1 MNTEQLTPGT
11 TPKMPFDG
19 RQVVP
24 FRKLESSALPALN
37 RDLGTRLDE
46 ARLAWLKQHYTKAE
60 QRDPTVGE
68 LRLFDSLDQLTRHSA
83 ARLAAGSL
91 YTDSE
96 ALADAWSDMMARRH
110 ALSPENSTPCTLS
123 ELLPLT
129 GRWLSRAGDGRF
141 TPAPTHRVLAEADDR
156 PAEGVALAAGI
167 QPAFRLLSVVP
178 GEDGQVSG
186 TLCAGDASLR
196 HSRLICTMPAS
207 GNQPVPGYRP
217 VPGDILVRLRSAD
230 TRKLRRLLASPLSP
244 EAVGAVPS
252 GVAPSG
258 AAPLSAVCRVG
269 CAAGQPLPLAILS
282 LVPGATV
289 ELSKLLPPE
298 ARADRPIQSLCA
310 LGTAPAQAGQ
320 ADYILCVRATDAP
333 ATLALC
339 QRMEL
344 EATAI
349 GRVTEAGHFAVTLE
363 GKSLVR
369 VGTALVRTAV
379 CPCLYTFHLPV
390 PEETEA
396 PTVRLPWLVMAAS
409 PYAGASCLTED
420 GRETVAR
427 EADPGCLLL
436 PARALYAA
444 AAETDRPDYVRARD
458 TLLAAVAQLAAQ
470 GVARQDM
477 ALSVSLRYTV
487 PADSTG
493 YCSLLSALCG
503 LYRAAVELC
512 LPMPDPILSAIPS
525 GAEEADSLSVLAFR
539 VSSQP
544 LTVVP
549 PCPLTPGHRLYLLFS
564 EADRLPAAQSDP
576 DFAEWRVM
584 TDRIASRPAGLVG
597 LTPLVNQGRTLSDL
611 LASAPGVVL
620 SPVGQTLAHRPFRMA
635 FLAEVDPEAAG
646 ASFPGVPV
654 GTVAPSCTQSDTQPE
669 AETVPVQAAVS
680 PAPKAADSSWIAQS
694 APAGPAP
701 ASDTRPLAVLP
712 VLRRGEEAAVE
723 AVASVLTTR
732 GYRCM
737 IYPVATDSVMGETV
751 FDEKGVVLRPAA
763 PIRRLVPAATQKL
776 VQQLGR
782 AALVVLAISEAD
794 ATLLAE
800 EKAIAGVLDHLTGR
814 GQSPAALSHATPR
827 LLSVGLSCLTLSRA
841 GYLPESLSAG
851 RLVHVPAAG
860 RLIPVSGSADCPVM
874 STRLCR
880 RDLLCLLP
888 AQDAAGEPDTL
899 LTLHTPGRDVP
910 DGYVGCGGRVLG
922 YLNGLP
928 DRGSALY
935 GRI

>member
-11 TPKMPFDG
+11 TPEMPFDG

-24 FRKLESSALPALN
+24 FRKLEPSALPALN

-46 ARLAWLKQHYTKAE
+46 ARLAWLKEHYTKVE

-68 LRLFDSLDQLTRHSA
+68 LRLFDSLDQLTRHTA
-83 ARLAAGSL
+83 TRLAAGAL
-91 YTDSE
+91 YTDSG

-110 ALSPENSTPCTLS
+110 ALSPENSSPCTLS

-129 GRWLSRAGDGRF
+129 GRWLARTEDQRV
-141 TPAPTHRVLAEADDR
+141 TPAPARRVLAEADDR
-156 PAEGVALAAGI
+156 PAEGVALATGI
-167 QPAFRLLSVVP
+167 QPAFRLLSVSVLP
-178 GEDGQVSG
+178 GKDGQVSDASC
-186 TLCAGDASLR
+186 TGDASLR
-196 HSRLICTMPAS
+196 HSRLICTVPAPGS
-207 GNQPVPGYRP
+207 QPAPGYRP
-217 VPGDILVRLRSAD
+217 VPGDILVRLRGAD

-244 EAVGAVPS
+244 EAV
-252 GVAPSG
+252 G

-289 ELSKLLPPE
+289 DLDRLLPPE

-320 ADYILCVRATDAP
+320 ADYILCVRAADAQ
-333 ATLALC
+333 AALALC

-344 EATAI
+344 EAIAI
-349 GRVTEAGHFAVTLE
+349 GRVTEAGRFAVTLE

-420 GRETVAR
+420 SRETVAR
-427 EADPGCLLL
+427 EADPGCLFL
-436 PARALYAA
+436 PARALYVA
-444 AAETDRPDYVRARD
+444 AAETDHLDYVNARD
-458 TLLAAVAQLAAQ
+458 TLLAAVAQLAAR

-564 EADRLPAAQSDP
+564 EADRLPAAQGGP

-584 TDRIASRPAGLVG
+584 TDRVASRPAGLVG
-597 LTPLVNQGRTLSDL
+597 LTPLVTQGRTLSDL

-701 ASDTRPLAVLP
+701 ASGTRPLAVLP

-794 ATLLAE
+794 ATLLVE
-800 EKAIAGVLDHLTGR
+800 EKAIAGMLDRLTGR

-860 RLIPVSGSADCPVM
+860 RLIPVSGSADYPVM
-874 STRLCR
+874 STRLCQ

-928 DRGSALY
+928 DRGNALY

>member
-11 TPKMPFDG
+11 TPEMPFDG

-24 FRKLESSALPALN
+24 FRKLEPSALPALN

-46 ARLAWLKQHYTKAE
+46 ARLAWLKQHYTKVE

-68 LRLFDSLDQLTRHSA
+68 LRLFDSLDQLTRHTA
-83 ARLAAGSL
+83 TRLAPGAL
-91 YTDSE
+91 YTDSGT
-96 ALADAWSDMMARRH
+96 LADAWSDMMARRH
-110 ALSPENSTPCTLS
+110 ALSPENNSPCTLS

-129 GRWLSRAGDGRF
+129 GRWLARTEDQRV
-141 TPAPTHRVLAEADDR
+141 TPASARRVLAEADDR

-167 QPAFRLLSVVP
+167 QPAFRLLSVLAEP
-178 GEDGQVSG
+178 REDGQALG
-186 TLCAGDASLR
+186 TPCAGDASL
-196 HSRLICTMPAS
+196 HHNRLICTVPAPGS
-207 GNQPVPGYRP
+207 QPAPGYRP
-217 VPGDILVRLRSAD
+217 VPGDILVRLRGAD

-244 EAVGAVPS
+244 EAV
-252 GVAPSG
+252 G

-289 ELSKLLPPE
+289 DLDRLLPPE

-320 ADYILCVRATDAP
+320 ADYILCVRAADAQ
-333 ATLALC
+333 AALALC

-344 EATAI
+344 EAIAI
-349 GRVTEAGHFAVTLE
+349 GRVTEAGRFAVTLE

-427 EADPGCLLL
+427 EADPGCLFL
-436 PARALYAA
+436 PARALYVA
-444 AAETDRPDYVRARD
+444 AAETDHLDYVNARD
-458 TLLAAVAQLAAQ
+458 TLLAAVTQLAAR
-470 GVARQDM
+470 GVDRQDM

-493 YCSLLSALCG
+493 YSSLLSALCG

-512 LPMPDPILSAIPS
+512 LPMPDPVLSAIPA
-525 GAEEADSLSVLAFR
+525 GAKEADSLSVLAFR

-564 EADRLPAAQSDP
+564 EADRLPAAQGGP

-584 TDRIASRPAGLVG
+584 TDRVASRPAGLVG

-669 AETVPVQAAVS
+669 AEPMPVQVSVS
-680 PAPKAADSSWIAQS
+680 PAPQAADSSWIAQS
-694 APAGPAP
+694 APAGHTPAP
-701 ASDTRPLAVLP
+701 DTRPLAVLP

-776 VQQLGR
+776 MQQLER

-800 EKAIAGVLDHLTGR
+800 EKAIAGVLDRLTGR

-841 GYLPESLSAG
+841 GYLPESLSDG

-860 RLIPVSGSADCPVM
+860 RLIPVSGSADCTVM

-880 RDLLCLLP
+880 RDLLCPLP
-888 AQDAAGEPDTL
+888 APDAAGAPDAL
-899 LTLHTPGRDVP
+899 LTLHAPGQDVS

>member
-11 TPKMPFDG
+11 TPEMPFDG

-24 FRKLESSALPALN
+24 FRKLEPSALPALN

-68 LRLFDSLDQLTRHSA
+68 LRLFDSLDQLTRHTA
-83 ARLAAGSL
+83 ARLAAGAL
-91 YTDSE
+91 YTDSG

-141 TPAPTHRVLAEADDR
+141 MPAPTRRVLAEADDR

-178 GEDGQVSG
+178 GEDGLVSG

-217 VPGDILVRLRSAD
+217 VPGDTLVRLRRAD
-230 TRKLRRLLASPLSP
+230 TKKLRRLLASPLSP

-320 ADYILCVRATDAP
+320 ADYILCVRAADAP

-396 PTVRLPWLVMAAS
+396 PTVRLPWLFMAAS

-458 TLLAAVAQLAAQ
+458 TLLAAVAQLAAR

-477 ALSVSLRYTV
+477 ALSVSLRYTI

-564 EADRLPAAQSDP
+564 EADRLPAAQGGP

-597 LTPLVNQGRTLSDL
+597 LSPLVNQGRTLSDL
-611 LASAPGVVL
+611 LASAPGVSL
-620 SPVGQTLAHRPFRMA
+620 SPVGQMLAHRPFRMA
-635 FLAEVDPEAAG
+635 FLAEVDPETAG

-654 GTVAPSCTQSDTQPE
+654 GTVAPSCTQSDTQLE

-763 PIRRLVPAATQKL
+763 PMRRLVPAATQKL
-776 VQQLGR
+776 MQQLER

-800 EKAIAGVLDHLTGR
+800 DKAIAGVLDRLTGR

-860 RLIPVSGSADCPVM
+860 RLIPVSDSADCPVM
-874 STRLCR
+874 STRLCQ